1 MKRFTRIVL
10 TLLLGTFAL
19 FGCASMSGPDWTT
32 LIEGTQGLDNF
43 TRTGDANWRAADGTI
58 MADDGK
64 GGFLISKNSYKDF
77 QMRAEFWADHTT
89 NSGIFIRISDPDP
102 TKVAAKNSY
111 EVNIFD
117 QRPEPSYG
125 TGAIVDFAQV
135 SPMPKAGGRWNT
147 FEITAK
153 GTLLQ
158 VSFNGVRT
166 VNIQNGA
173 FAQGPFALQYAT
185 GAKGIRGGAIK
196 WRKLQVRAL

>member
-1 MKRFTRIVL
+1 MKRITRFAL
-10 TLLLGTFAL
+10 TLFLGTLAL
-19 FGCASMSGPDWTT
+19 FGCASMSGSEWTT
-32 LIEGTQGLDNF
+32 LIDGARGLDNF
-43 TRTGDANWRAADGTI
+43 NRTGDANWRAEDGTV
-58 MADDGK
+58 MADNGK
-64 GGFLISKNSYKDF
+64 GGFLITKNSYKDF
-77 QMRAEFWADHTT
+77 EIRAEFWAEPTT

-102 TKVAAKNSY
+102 TRVGAKNSY

-117 QRPEPSYG
+117 QRPEPSFG
-125 TGAIVDFAQV
+125 TAAIVDFAQV
-135 SPMPKAGGRWNT
+135 EPMPKAGGRWNT

-196 WRKLQVRAL
+196 WRKLQIRAL